1 MAIEENNFG
10 LLNPDGSSMD
20 DNDFYDFGEG
30 FEDFRQSEEYRLARD
45 AALNPENA
53 FTSDFYTSDVLGGFQ
68 FGSGSIGRNFE
79 DAYTAYINRT
89 QGGDSKAS
97 ERYKQ
102 SLVAG
107 TPQDTSEVNIVDYMG
122 QQAIDPSMQSTTQLL
137 DRLKE
142 LGVRPEDL
150 ANYYT
155 LGTLPGGEIE
165 YKDLEAKQIEA
176 PTLPKTKLVEGNTVE
191 LEEKPELAKMEA
203 LKVYDQVSNLADSLQ
218 AAKLEYED
226 IDPRATLVGQLSML
240 QQQFADGKIPGFAQG
255 AIRQVNKMLSAQG
268 IGGSSMAAEAITN
281 ALMTSSMDIAADDA
295 AFYQKIARDNLS
307 NEQEVVMEKFTSRVD
322 AIFKDQAAENLARNV
337 NADNENQ
344 LNQFYTQLAQSVGE
358 TNAIIMNGVEEFNA
372 TAFNQAEQ
380 FGVEIEV
387 AVDKANMQAVN
398 DMATFNAEMST
409 NIAMTTQALKDS
421 REKFNATAQMEI
433 DAFNIGWRRDTNE
446 ANTSAYNAALQFD
459 TTNLFDLQ
467 NSALNN
473 IWNHFD
479 TILNMAWKSEESQ
492 LDRAAQIALTTLQEE
507 IRAKYGEDADTMG
520 FISGLFS
527 AGAKIVGSETG
538 GKILQ
543 KWGIL

>member
-1 MAIEENNFG
+1 MFLKENTN
-10 LLNPDGSSMD
+10 LNQ
-20 DNDFYDFGEG
+20 YDFGEG
-30 FEDFRQSEEYRLARD
+30 FEDFMESEEYK
-45 AALNPENA
+45 AAYDMANDPTSS
-53 FTSDFYTSDVLGGFQ
+53 FTSDMYQSETLGGYQ
-68 FGSGSIGRNFE
+68 FGSGSIGRSFDN
-79 DAYTAYINRT
+79 AYTAYTNRT
-89 QGGDSKAS
+89 QGGESDAA
-97 ERYKQ
+97 ENYRQ

-107 TPQDTSEVNIVDYMG
+107 TPQDSSKVNIVDYMG

-155 LGTLPGGEIE
+155 LGTLPEME
-165 YKDLEAKQIEA
+165 YKDLEAKQIET
-176 PTLPKTKLVEGNTVE
+176 PILPKTKLVEGNTVE
-191 LEEKPELAKMEA
+191 LEDKPELAKMEA

-218 AAKLEYED
+218 AAKLEYEE
-226 IDPRATLVGQLSML
+226 IDPRATLVGQLAML

-255 AIRQVNKMLSAQG
+255 AIRQVQKMLSGQG
-268 IGGSSMAAEAITN
+268 LGGSSMAAEAITN
-281 ALMTSSMDIAADDA
+281 ALMQSSMDIASDDA
-295 AFYQKIARDNLS
+295 AFYQTIARDNLS
-307 NEQEVVMEKFTSRVD
+307 NEQAVVLQKFTSRVD
-322 AIFKDQAAENLARNV
+322 AIFNDQAAENLARNV
-337 NADNENQ
+337 NVDNENQ

-372 TAFNQAEQ
+372 TAYNQAEQ
-380 FGVEIEV
+380 FGVELEV

-398 DMATFNAEMST
+398 DMAQFNTELST
-409 NIAMTTQALKDS
+409 NVAMTTQALKDS
-421 REKFNATAQMEI
+421 RERFNATAQMEI

-479 TILNMAWKSEESQ
+479 TLLNMTWKSEESQ
-492 LDRAAQIALTTLQEE
+492 LDRAAQIALTALQEE
-507 IRAKYGEDADTMG
+507 IRAKYGEDADTMD

-527 AGAKIVGSETG
+527 AGAKIVGSGAGE
-538 GKILQ
+538 KILE

>member
-1 MAIEENNFG
+1 MA
-10 LLNPDGSSMD
+10 
-20 DNDFYDFGEG
+20 DNTYTGVDFGEG
-30 FEDFRQSEEYRLARD
+30 FQDFMQSDEYQAVVD
-45 AALNPENA
+45 TTNSEGYAG
-53 FTSDFYTSDVLGGFQ
+53 TSDMYQSDVFGGYT
-68 FGSGSIGRNFE
+68 FGSGSTGRLYE
-79 DAYTAYINRT
+79 DAYNAYTNRA
-89 QGGDSKAS
+89 QGS
-97 ERYKQ
+97 ESDAAENYRQ
-102 SLVAG
+102 SVVAG
-107 TPQDTSEVNIVDYMG
+107 TPKDTSEVNIVDYMG
-122 QQAIDPSMQSTTQLL
+122 QQAIDPSMQPTTEIL
-137 DRLKE
+137 DKIKE
-142 LGVRPEDL
+142 LGITPEEL

-191 LEEKPELAKMEA
+191 LEDKPELAKMEA

-255 AIRQVNKMLSAQG
+255 AIRQVNKMLATQG
-268 IGGSSMAAEAITN
+268 LGGSSMAAEAITN

-295 AFYQKIARDNLS
+295 AFYQTIARDNLS
-307 NEQEVVMEKFTSRVD
+307 NEQDVVMQKFTSRVD

-337 NADNENQ
+337 NVDNENQ

-520 FISGLFS
+520 FISGLFN

-538 GKILQ
+538 GKILE